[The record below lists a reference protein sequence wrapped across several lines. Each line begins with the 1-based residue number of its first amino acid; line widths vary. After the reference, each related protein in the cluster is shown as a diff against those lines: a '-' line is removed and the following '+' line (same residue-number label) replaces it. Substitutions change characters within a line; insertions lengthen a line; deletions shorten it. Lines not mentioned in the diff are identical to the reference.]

1 MFDDCNLIIRDIS
14 SVLTPSDKRP
24 VAASSASGHALSG
37 DKHNMLTHSQ
47 QTVLKISSDP
57 YHNKNNTLTYSLT
70 HNKLSSKYLVIGDKN
85 NTLTHSINQSL
96 THSKLLKMSGYR
108 GQPQHTHSQQTVLKT
123 SSDGTTHMLYIRTN
137 TKHTNSLTENQNFQC
152 NFG

>member
-1 MFDDCNLIIRDIS
+1 MIHTTGLHYHSMFVDCNLIIRDIS

-57 YHNKNNTLTYSLT
+57 YHNKNNTLTYLLTHSLT
-70 HNKLSSKYLVIGDKN
+70 HNKLSSKYLVTGDKN

-96 THSKLLKMSGYR
+96 TQNKLLKMSGDR
-108 GQPQHTHSQQTVLKT
+108 GQPQHTHSL
-123 SSDGTTHMLYIRTN
+123 TTNCT
-137 TKHTNSLTENQNFQC
+137 QNV
-152 NFG
+152 